1 MWVVV
6 GVLLGVVL
14 LSSLLGFH
22 VGPHAHVFAA
32 GLGAA
37 VAVVLFLLAA
47 TGHSSATLWTLFGAD
62 LAVSAGVGTIGWKGL
77 TTARVRPFGHGSE
90 GLVGV
95 DGVAV
100 TVLAPDGIVRIRG
113 ENWSSTSLNGTV
125 RAGRP
130 VQVVKASGVRLSV
143 WSDEPTEEDAARPEI
158 ESLHDDPA
166 TAGIDTVEHDTEEQ
180 RRAESL

>member
-22 VGPHAHVFAA
+22 VGPHAHVVAA
-32 GLGAA
+32 TLGAA
-37 VAVVLFLLAA
+37 VAVVLFVLAA

-77 TTARVRPFGHGSE
+77 TTARVRPYGHGSA

-100 TVLAPDGIVRIRG
+100 TDLAPEGIVRIRG

-125 RAGRP
+125 RAGSA
-130 VQVVKASGVRLSV
+130 VSVVKASGVRLSV
-143 WSDEPTEEDAARPEI
+143 WSDEAEDDEAPRAEI
-158 ESLHDDPA
+158 ESLHDDPELPGVA
-166 TAGIDTVEHDTEEQ
+166 ITEEQ
-180 RRAESL
+180 RRAGSL

>member
-37 VAVVLFLLAA
+37 VAVVLFVLAA
-47 TGHSSATLWTLFGAD
+47 TGHASATLWTLFGAD

-77 TTARVRPFGHGSE
+77 TTTRVRPWGHGSA

-100 TVLAPDGIVRIRG
+100 TDLAPEGIVRIRG

-125 RAGRP
+125 RAGGS
-130 VQVVKASGVRLSV
+130 VQVVKAFGVRLSV
-143 WSDEPTEEDAARPEI
+143 WGDEAIDEDAPRPEI
-158 ESLHDDPA
+158 ELLHDDPGTPGVA
-166 TAGIDTVEHDTEEQ
+166 NTEEQ

>member
-77 TTARVRPFGHGSE
+77 TTTRVRPFGHGSA
-90 GLVGV
+90 GLVGM

-100 TVLAPDGIVRIRG
+100 TDLAPDGIVRIRG

-125 RAGRP
+125 RAGSP
-130 VQVVKASGVRLSV
+130 VQVVKAAGVRLSV
-143 WSDEPTEEDAARPEI
+143 WGEEAADEAPTRPEI
-158 ESLHDDPA
+158 ESLHDDSGPP
-166 TAGIDTVEHDTEEQ
+166 GVEDTEQQ
-180 RRAESL
+180 RRTESL

>member
-47 TGHSSATLWTLFGAD
+47 TGHLSATLWTLFGAD
-62 LAVSAGVGTIGWKGL
+62 LAVSAGVGTVGWKGL
-77 TTARVRPFGHGSE
+77 TTARVRPYGHGSA
-90 GLVGV
+90 GLVGLE
-95 DGVAV
+95 GVAV
-100 TVLAPDGIVRIRG
+100 TDLAPDGIVRIRG

-125 RAGRP
+125 QAGSS

-143 WSDEPTEEDAARPEI
+143 WGDEAIDEVAPRPEI
-158 ESLHDDPA
+158 GTLHDDPA
-166 TAGIDTVEHDTEEQ
+166 TAGIDTEEQ

>member
-22 VGPHAHVFAA
+22 VGPHAHLFAA
-32 GLGAA
+32 GLGVG
-37 VAVVLFLLAA
+37 VAVFLFILGA
-47 TGHSSATLWTLFGAD
+47 TGHSSATLWSLFGAD
-62 LAVSAGVGTIGWKGL
+62 LAISAGVGTVAWKGL
-77 TTARVRPFGHGSE
+77 TTSRTRPWGHGSA

-100 TVLAPDGIVRIRG
+100 TDLAPDGIVRIRG

-125 RAGRP
+125 RAGQS
-130 VQVVKASGVRLSV
+130 VQVVQAAGVRLSV
-143 WSDEPTEEDAARPEI
+143 WSDEAVADDPSPRPAL
-158 ESLHDDPA
+158 ESLPDVSGA
-166 TAGIDTVEHDTEEQ
+166 AEAEE
-180 RRAESL
+180 RRAGSL

>member
-22 VGPHAHVFAA
+22 VGPHAHVLAA
-32 GLGAA
+32 GLGVG
-37 VAVVLFLLAA
+37 VAVILFLLAA

-100 TVLAPDGIVRIRG
+100 TDLAPDGIVRIRG

-125 RAGRP
+125 RAGSP
-130 VQVVKASGVRLSV
+130 VQVVKAAGVRLLV
-143 WSDEPTEEDAARPEI
+143 WGEETAEEASTPAEI
-158 ESLHDDPA
+158 ESLHDDP
-166 TAGIDTVEHDTEEQ
+166 GLPGVEEPEQQ
-180 RRAESL
+180 RRTESL

>member
-1 MWVVV
+1 MWIVV

-22 VGPHAHVFAA
+22 AGPHAHVFAA
-32 GLGAA
+32 GLGVA
-37 VAVVLFLLAA
+37 VAVFLFILAA

-77 TTARVRPFGHGSE
+77 STSRVRPYGHGSV

-95 DGVAV
+95 EGVAV
-100 TVLAPDGIVRIRG
+100 TDLAPEGIVRIRG

-125 RAGRP
+125 HAGDT

-143 WSDEPTEEDAARPEI
+143 WSDDAVDDETERPII
-158 ESLHDDPA
+158 ESLRDDPA
-166 TAGIDTVEHDTEEQ
+166 LSALAETDQEGKAGSQ
-180 RRAESL
+180 